1 MNSTKTSF
9 LAALL
14 LLSAVACKQPSA
26 QHSEEGAATEATHNA
41 APANTPPPA
50 AELSAADQAAADK
63 ALIEKYIAEKGLKA
77 QSTPNGI
84 YYVMEQEGSG
94 GNPTAQSVVKVHYEG
109 TLLNG
114 SKFDSSYDRNQPI
127 EFPLQQVIPGWQQ
140 GIPLFKKGG
149 KGLLIIP
156 SGLAYGKQSPPPI
169 PPNSVLVF
177 KVELLDFK

>member
-63 ALIEKYIAEKGLKA
+63 ALIEKYIMKA
-77 QSTPNGI
+77 LCSTAPNLI
-84 YYVMEQEGSG
+84 LLT
-94 GNPTAQSVVKVHYEG
+94 TAIS
-109 TLLNG
+109 
-114 SKFDSSYDRNQPI
+114 R
-127 EFPLQQVIPGWQQ
+127 
-140 GIPLFKKGG
+140 
-149 KGLLIIP
+149 
-156 SGLAYGKQSPPPI
+156 
-169 PPNSVLVF
+169 
-177 KVELLDFK
+177 